1 MGINSI
7 FLIISLLLL
16 SHVNLITSKS
26 VIMANYHNVL
36 LFFPKEYGGNDD
48 LRVIFDVRNVTTGTF
63 KYLPV
68 IVDIAYDSALNQAYC
83 YMESAIT
90 SYIMLLKWSGGSWCY
105 QVLFDFPASQFSKYM
120 YHSILLVDN
129 FIYWTTDRFIM
140 SGRLPGYEKR
150 TLLQPGWNRLY
161 SMTLDKKSQVIYVAA
176 FDYTENALFRCNL
189 KVFSC
194 VKILTTIDTTLNYIY
209 FNIDTLYV
217 ASIQGQYLYRYAEDY
232 NSLMPL
238 STVKQEVANILF
250 MDEQY
255 AIYTNQQSITISTN
269 IHLGNTSTRK
279 ANAHLIDPYALQY
292 VFTFNQIAN
301 FDTYPYPYHFA
312 DYHNLLYRNSL
323 YLFYFY
329 ICGMD
334 LVENDHVFLPQMD
347 LNNQF
352 LRIDNCENRYLQERQ
367 AYLIPAI
374 IAACVTL
381 LIVSAGVTICVWR
394 SRVCM
399 SRREKVG
406 LRLGIQTKRGKGREY
421 SSEKSDPNKKN
432 IFVGN

>member
-1 MGINSI
+1 MRSKFII
-7 FLIISLLLL
+7 FLATLL
-16 SHVNLITSKS
+16 SLNLFDITMSKS
-26 VIMANYHNVL
+26 VIMANYHNIL

-48 LRVIFDVRNVTTGTF
+48 LRVIFDVRNVTLGTF
-63 KYLPV
+63 KYMPV
-68 IVDIAYDSALNQAYC
+68 IVDVAYDSLLNQAYC

-120 YHSILLVDN
+120 YHSIILVDN
-129 FIYWTTDRFIM
+129 FIYWTTDRYIM

-150 TLLQPGWNRLY
+150 LLLQPGWNRLF
-161 SMTLDKKSQVIYVAA
+161 SMTHDKTNQVIYVAA

-194 VKILTTIDTTLNYIY
+194 IKLITTETTINYIY

-217 ASIQGQYLYRYAEDY
+217 ASIQGNYLYRYAEDY
-232 NSLMPL
+232 NSLMPIN
-238 STVKQEVANILF
+238 TVKQEVANIIF
-250 MDEQY
+250 FDEQF
-255 AIYTNQQSITISTN
+255 AIYTNQQSITVSTN
-269 IHLGNTSTRK
+269 LNAPNSTRK
-279 ANAHLIDPYALQY
+279 AQAHLIDPYALQY

-301 FDTYPYPYHFA
+301 FDTYPYPYHFS
-312 DYHNLLYRNSL
+312 DYHNLLYKNSL

-334 LVENDHVFLPQMD
+334 FVENDHVFLPQMD

-352 LRIDNCENRYLQERQ
+352 LRVENCENRYLHDRQ
-367 AYLIPAI
+367 AFIIPSI

-381 LIVSAGVTICVWR
+381 LIITIGLTICVWR
-394 SRVCM
+394 SKFIKSKNEDM
-399 SRREKVG
+399 KEKFQIGKSYKSPQVEKISSSPNQIYG
-406 LRLGIQTKRGKGREY
+406 KLLRI
-421 SSEKSDPNKKN
+421 
-432 IFVGN
+432 